1 MNLLNIGK
9 TYLVNKLVT
18 NDLYENYYNKLL
30 EYFKFTYD
38 DLDEY
43 FSKLENKEG
52 EVENEVKKTCVRE
65 CYLKVNEK

>member
-1 MNLLNIGK
+1 MNLLNIDE
-9 TYLVNKLVT
+9 TYLANKLVT

-43 FSKLENKEG
+43 FSKL
-52 EVENEVKKTCVRE
+52 
-65 CYLKVNEK
+65 